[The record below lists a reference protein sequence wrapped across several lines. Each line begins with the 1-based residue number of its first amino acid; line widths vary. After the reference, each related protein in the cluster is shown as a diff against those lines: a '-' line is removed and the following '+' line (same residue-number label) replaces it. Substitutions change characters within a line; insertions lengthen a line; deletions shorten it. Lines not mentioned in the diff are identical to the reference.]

1 MHVSTPSSK
10 RTKETTAVRMCAL
23 ACARAAMSCV
33 VRPPV
38 RPLERQ
44 AAVSICAQPA
54 CPAMPLL
61 LETHSKALAIT
72 GPHDG
77 VQGARHCSSG
87 ASSQEALNNNS
98 VLLPQALLL
107 PRQWRWESL

>member
-38 RPLERQ
+38 RPLDREGSCQ
-44 AAVSICAQPA
+44 HLCG
-54 CPAMPLL
+54 
-61 LETHSKALAIT
+61 LAYWHRLPPFKT
-72 GPHDG
+72 LQGPHDG
-77 VQGARHCSSG
+77 AKGADYCS
-87 ASSQEALNNNS
+87 
-98 VLLPQALLL
+98 
-107 PRQWRWESL
+107 

>member
-10 RTKETTAVRMCAL
+10 RTRETTAVRMCAL

-38 RPLERQ
+38 RPLEEK

-54 CPAMPLL
+54 CWRRLCPLR
-61 LETHSKALAIT
+61 HPKALAVT
-72 GPHDG
+72 GPHDDAKG
-77 VQGARHCSSG
+77 GKRCSRG
-87 ASSQEALNNNS
+87 ASFQEVPVDNTR
-98 VLLPQALLL
+98 ALLL
-107 PRQWRWESL
+107 QTHTALASP